1 MKCPICEKQLKRFLF
16 NNPKEYLFQCSD
28 CSFYIKIL
36 NKKTLY
42 IIKEKQVLVNYKKL
56 NTFWA
61 NKELEKVKYLINF
74 YRKQINKKQINY
86 NIHFFK
92 KCPVCKKIKFYLK
105 FYKSKDRPKLN
116 TTYQC
121 RLCRKN
127 INKKISVKYNIL
139 IRRRYTDIK
148 NINLK
153 KFGMT
158 VNFNFDEFKK
168 WIESNDFKNYYNIF
182 LKNNKSAAYNICVSR
197 KDTTKPY
204 EFDNLKL
211 IFRKD
216 LTQKINVEKQSKNIV
231 QIKNGKI
238 VKIWKSATEASRTQK
253 EFRQSNISKA
263 CNGYIK
269 QYKGYQWKFL

>member
-42 IIKEKQVLVNYKKL
+42 IIKEKQILVNYKKL

-61 NKELEKVKYLINF
+61 NKELEKVKYFINF

-105 FYKSKDRPKLN
+105 FYKSKCRQKLN

-121 RLCRKN
+121 SSCRKN
-127 INKKISVKYNIL
+127 ANKKISLKYNNL
-139 IRRRYTDIK
+139 IRRRYIDMK

-153 KFGMT
+153 KFGINL
-158 VNFNFDEFKK
+158 NFNFDEFKK
-168 WIESNDFKNYYNIF
+168 WIESNDFKSYYNIF
-182 LKNNKSAAYNICVSR
+182 LENNKKSAYNICVSR

-204 EFDNLKL
+204 KLENLKL
-211 IFRKD
+211 IFRND
-216 LTQKINVEKQSKNIV
+216 LAKKYNVEKKSKNIA
-231 QIKNGKI
+231 QIKDGKI
-238 VKIWKSATEASRTQK
+238 IKIWKSGAEASRTLK
-253 EFRQSNISKA
+253 EFRQSNINKA

-269 QYKGYQWKFL
+269 RYKGYEWKFL